1 VSANGREHLA
11 AGDPMLRVRDLVV
24 RFDGGRNA
32 VHAVNGVSLELE
44 AGGALG
50 LVGESGS
57 GKSVTSLAILRLL
70 PRHTAR
76 MAGEVWFGGRDL
88 IRLNDRQ
95 MRGLRGKEI
104 SLVPQDPMS
113 GLNPV
118 LTIGE
123 QIVETIQAHEDVRR
137 KEARRRATELLG
149 AVGVPQPGGQLDRY
163 PHQFSGGMRQRVLIA
178 IALALRPTLLIA
190 DEPTT
195 ALDVTVQ
202 AQVLE
207 LLHQLTVERGT
218 AILLI
223 SHDLGIMARMTRRIA
238 VMYAGHVV
246 ESAPTAELFARPHHP
261 YTVGLLRSIPR
272 IADVGR
278 PLTHIAGAPPDSAR
292 LPPGCPFAPR
302 CAWALAACWEEMP
315 ALEPMGAVGF
325 SAGPHPGGH
334 LLACHN
340 PVAPGEA
347 EAGEPLRPG
356 FGPAPPPPGYGLATE
371 ETA

>member
-1 VSANGREHLA
+1 
-11 AGDPMLRVRDLVV
+11 
-24 RFDGGRNA
+24 
-32 VHAVNGVSLELE
+32 
-44 AGGALG
+44 
-50 LVGESGS
+50 
-57 GKSVTSLAILRLL
+57 
-70 PRHTAR
+70 
-76 MAGEVWFGGRDL
+76 
-88 IRLNDRQ
+88 
-95 MRGLRGKEI
+95 
-104 SLVPQDPMS
+104 MS

-123 QIVETIQAHEDVRR
+123 QVAETIQAHEDVRR
-137 KEARRRATELLG
+137 GEARRRATELLG
-149 AVGVPQPGGQLDRY
+149 AVGIPRPGDQLRRY

-207 LLHQLTVERGT
+207 LLHQLTVQRGT

-238 VMYAGHVV
+238 VMYAGHLV
-246 ESAPTAELFARPHHP
+246 ESAPTAEIFARPHHP

-272 IADVGR
+272 VAGVGR
-278 PLTHIAGAPPDSAR
+278 PLTHIAGAPPEPGR

-302 CAWALAACWEEMP
+302 CSWALEACWEEMP
-315 ALEPMGAVGF
+315 PLTPLETDWRADGPRPGAGL
-325 SAGPHPGGH
+325 H

-347 EAGEPLRPG
+347 DAGEPARPG
-356 FGPAPPPPGYGLATE
+356 FRPAPPPPGYEPVTG